1 MEMTE
6 MHSPAQT
13 ELEPTE
19 TLEPPTKADKAS
31 KKKSKATKAAKT
43 PRSTDKAKKWPPRW
57 RGKPGNGTIWKT
69 KAGKEYHVMSVHIP
83 TSLLRRLDSQCAK
96 NKTSGKGRS
105 TRSGFAVA
113 LLEAKL

>member
-31 KKKSKATKAAKT
+31 KKKSKATKA
-43 PRSTDKAKKWPPRW
+43 AKKWPPRW